1 MRSFFG
7 SILLILVIA
16 ALLTTAFYNW
26 SINSNLEFELR
37 DPNEP
42 EKMTEVID
50 ITPPATE
57 QKSAETEQNA
67 TEAPL
72 PPTEAPAEQE
82 APAEAEAPLPVEPE
96 PPMAEELPETSPAQ

>member
-42 EKMTEVID
+42 EKTTQVID
-50 ITPPATE
+50 ITPQAQAAE
-57 QKSAETEQNA
+57 QKSTPQEQ
-67 TEAPL
+67 T
-72 PPTEAPAEQE
+72 APATSPPSQ
-82 APAEAEAPLPVEPE
+82 ADPLPVETE
-96 PPMAEELPETSPAQ
+96 PPMAEELPESNRAQ